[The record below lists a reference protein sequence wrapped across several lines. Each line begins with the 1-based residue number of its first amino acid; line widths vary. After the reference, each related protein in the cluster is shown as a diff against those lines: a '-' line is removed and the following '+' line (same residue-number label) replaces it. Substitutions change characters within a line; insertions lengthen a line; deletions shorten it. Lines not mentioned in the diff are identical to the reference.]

1 MVTVSFFLALAL
13 VSSAVVA
20 QPETNG
26 LASLFACF
34 KQQTTFMSIEIPTEF
49 VYEWIPPSD
58 ETPAPTSNR
67 NSLKIG
73 LKYILQKLN
82 LQSDQFKRRTSFTD
96 HLRVTHLYGIPLHEG
111 WPIGNLHAAVHIKNG
126 QARYYSATI
135 GRKEKLTKRSST
147 TPESMVEKSS
157 EEAVRAAV
165 DCLGVPFYHSIA
177 PVMESYWTSDGNI
190 PVWVFQLRDNPVT
203 QWFEVRV
210 DANTGVVVSKESFKR
225 GFTYKAVNLPNEN
238 LNDGFSTIVDPENI
252 QSSPKGWTE
261 GYKTIGNN
269 VEANAEGGT
278 PFKTTIKGVFDGGF
292 DPMLPPQT
300 PKNTA
305 VGIINAFY
313 AANMFHD
320 ITYQYGFTEQAG
332 NFQKNNFGKGGK
344 GKDPV
349 IINIKRSKETY
360 GAEFSTPL
368 DGQPGV
374 LTLCIYTATE
384 PSRDPA
390 LDNTILIHELT
401 HGLTAR
407 LTGGAQTKLCMTDTE
422 SLGLSEGYSDII
434 AMILTAKPEDTRNT
448 IKVIGEYVEGDSR
461 GIRDYP
467 YATDMDV
474 NPLTYLRVV
483 GEEDPHR
490 LGAIWASML
499 WEVYWNFVDA
509 YGFSANLHDATQ
521 KEGNIIFLQL
531 LVGTLMIQPCKLTFI
546 SARDAMLAAD
556 KMYYD
561 GVHEHLIIKGFFKR
575 GLGSIS

>member
-1 MVTVSFFLALAL
+1 MVTASLFLALAL

-20 QPETNG
+20 QPGTNG

-34 KQQTTFMSIEIPTEF
+34 KQQTTSEISIKS
-49 VYEWIPPSD
+49 VYEWIPPSK
-58 ETPAPTSNR
+58 TAPAPTSDR

-73 LKYILQKLN
+73 LL
-82 LQSDQFKRRTSFTD
+82 
-96 HLRVTHLYGIPLHEG
+96 V
-111 WPIGNLHAAVHIKNG
+111 GNLHAAVHVKNG

-135 GRKEKLTKRSST
+135 GHKEKLTKRSST

-210 DANTGVVVSKESFKR
+210 DASTGKYYNHDLMSIINTTLCVVVSKESFKR
-225 GFTYKAVNLPNEN
+225 GFTYKAVNLPNESP
-238 LNDGFSTIVDPENI
+238 NDGFSTIVDPENI
-252 QSSPKGWTE
+252 QASPKGWTE
-261 GYKTIGNN
+261 GFRTIGNN
-269 VEANAEGGT
+269 VEANAEGGRL
-278 PFKTTIKGVFDGGF
+278 FETTILGVFDGVF

-300 PKNTA
+300 PKNIA
-305 VGIINAFY
+305 MGVINAFY
-313 AANMFHD
+313 VANAFHD

-332 NFQKNNFGKGGK
+332 NFQEDNSGKGGK
-344 GKDPV
+344 GGDPV
-349 IINIKRSKETY
+349 IINVQKSNGIDD
-360 GAEFSTPL
+360 AEFYTPS

-374 LTLCIYTATE
+374 LDLYIYTATK
-384 PSRDPA
+384 PNRDTA
-390 LDNTILIHELT
+390 LDNTVVIHELT
-401 HGLTAR
+401 HGLTDR
-407 LTGGAQTKLCMTDTE
+407 LTGGAQTKMCMKETE
-422 SLGLSEGYSDII
+422 SKGLSEGYSDIVAI
-434 AMILTAKPEDTRNT
+434 ILTAKLKDTRNT
-448 IKVIGEYVEGDSR
+448 IRVIGEYVEGNAR

-474 NPLTYLRVV
+474 NPLTYKDVA
-483 GEEDPHR
+483 GETNQHR
-490 LGAIWASML
+490 LGTIWAVML

-509 YGFSANLHDATQ
+509 DGFSANLHDATQ
-521 KEGNIIFLQL
+521 KEGNIMFLQL

-556 KMYYD
+556 KMYYG
-561 GVHEHLIIKGFFKR
+561 GVHEHLIRQGFTKR

>member
-1 MVTVSFFLALAL
+1 
-13 VSSAVVA
+13 
-20 QPETNG
+20 
-26 LASLFACF
+26 
-34 KQQTTFMSIEIPTEF
+34 
-49 VYEWIPPSD
+49 
-58 ETPAPTSNR
+58 
-67 NSLKIG
+67 
-73 LKYILQKLN
+73 
-82 LQSDQFKRRTSFTD
+82 
-96 HLRVTHLYGIPLHEG
+96 
-111 WPIGNLHAAVHIKNG
+111 
-126 QARYYSATI
+126 
-135 GRKEKLTKRSST
+135 
-147 TPESMVEKSS
+147 MVEKSS

-165 DCLGVPFYHSIA
+165 DCLGVPFYHNIA

-210 DANTGVVVSKESFKR
+210 DANT
-225 GFTYKAVNLPNEN
+225 
-238 LNDGFSTIVDPENI
+238 
-252 QSSPKGWTE
+252 
-261 GYKTIGNN
+261 
-269 VEANAEGGT
+269 
-278 PFKTTIKGVFDGGF
+278 
-292 DPMLPPQT
+292 
-300 PKNTA
+300 
-305 VGIINAFY
+305 

-332 NFQKNNFGKGGK
+332 NFQKNNFNKGGK

-349 IINIKRSKETY
+349 IIDIQSSKETDS
-360 GAEFSTPL
+360 AEFSTSL

-384 PSRDPA
+384 PNRDPA

-401 HGLTAR
+401 HGLSDR
-407 LTGGAQTKLCMTDTE
+407 LTGGAQTKICMTDTE
-422 SLGLSEGYSDII
+422 SLGLSEGYSDIV

-467 YATDMDV
+467 YTTDMRF
-474 NPLTYLRVV
+474 NPLAYKDAV
-483 GEEDPHR
+483 GETNQHR
-490 LGAIWASML
+490 LGEIWATML

-509 YGFSANLHDATQ
+509 HGFSANLHDATQ

-531 LVGTLMIQPCKLTFI
+531 LVGTLMIQPCDPTFI

-556 KMYYD
+556 DAYYD